1 MYHLYILKCA
11 DGTFYVG
18 VAVDVARRVDEHNA
32 SARGAK
38 YTRGRR
44 PVRLVYARAFRSRSA
59 ALRAE
64 YRVKQLSRDEK
75 WKLVRSG

>member
-1 MYHLYILKCA
+1 MHHLYILECA
-11 DGTFYVG
+11 DGTLYAG

-75 WKLVRSG
+75 WKLVRA